1 MVPMPKGFFLR
12 RLWRVVRIL
21 LAVFVL
27 LVLGFLVFRYFELER
42 IKENDAKAVWILAQR
57 ITLADVMGE
66 NLPPEPNPE
75 ENNRTLAGI
84 DANRNGIRAVFL
96 LA

>member
-27 LVLGFLVFRYFELER
+27 LVVGFLVFRYFELER
-42 IKENDAKAVWILAQR
+42 IKENEAKAVWILAQR
-57 ITLADVMGE
+57 ITLDRKSV
-66 NLPPEPNPE
+66 
-75 ENNRTLAGI
+75 
-84 DANRNGIRAVFL
+84 V
-96 LA
+96 